1 MREYLSK
8 AIDVEM
14 QRFGLFFTLMIA
26 SGGGSVGVM
35 LGEFSVFKGFLAIAG
50 VLTAFTSAGLAL
62 RSYIKINKLLEELR
76 GV

>member
-14 QRFGLFFTLMIA
+14 QRFGLFFTLMVA
-26 SGGGSVGVM
+26 SGGGSVGIM
-35 LGEFSVFKGFLAIAG
+35 LGEFSIFRGFLTLAG
-50 VLTAFTSAGLAL
+50 VLTALVSAGLAL

-76 GV
+76 SV

>member
-1 MREYLSK
+1 MREYLNK

-35 LGEFSVFKGFLAIAG
+35 LGEFSVFRGILAVAG
-50 VLTAFTSAGLAL
+50 VLTSLTSAGLAL